1 MGSSNVESPYFR
13 PGMPNN
19 SDTDFLIQALPL
31 LLHDHDCLV
40 IPGLGGFVAHPVP
53 ARFDGDKGEWVPPGR
68 NVVFNPKLTVRDG
81 LLEQEIRRATNCTTD
96 AATALIDKEATSLK
110 AHLESGET
118 REIPGLGRLYQ
129 MDNGGFG
136 FAPES
141 RLGERYAP
149 PGLSRI
155 PWADHSATNED
166 SETSSQAANPVVPT
180 AEADPAELAS
190 ADHWSSAWVRMAAVL
205 MLPLLVAGSLW
216 WGQSEGDQFEFLSLN
231 NTPPS
236 TYLPRI
242 EGEDIRFPEPTAG
255 DALAFI
261 VPGAPT
267 IETGEN
273 SEALMP
279 LPVPQPLSSGCN
291 HHVIAG
297 TFSSMQRAAGLA
309 RRFESLGYATSIL
322 PGPHGSHR
330 VSTGCFDN
338 VSRAAAFQKSLKGH
352 HGIDQAW
359 VLHL

>member
-1 MGSSNVESPYFR
+1 MD
-13 PGMPNN
+13 M
-19 SDTDFLIQALPL
+19 DFLIQALPL

-53 ARFDGDKGEWVPPGR
+53 ARYDGDKSEWVPPGR

-96 AATALIDKEATSLK
+96 AATALIDKEAASLK
-110 AHLESGET
+110 VHLESGGT

-129 MDNGGFG
+129 MDNGSFG

-155 PWADHSATNED
+155 PWVDRS
-166 SETSSQAANPVVPT
+166 VVPAT
-180 AEADPAELAS
+180 VEAPAQEAPDETPPPEELNG
-190 ADHWSSAWVRMAAVL
+190 ADHWSSAWMRIAAVL
-205 MLPLLVAGSLW
+205 LLPLLVAGSLW
-216 WGQSEGDQFEFLSLN
+216 WGQSEGDQFEFLSVN
-231 NTPPS
+231 DNEHS
-236 TYLPRI
+236 AYLPRI
-242 EGEDIRFPEPTAG
+242 DGEDIRFPEPSEHSTLG
-255 DALAFI
+255 FI
-261 VPGAPT
+261 HAGAPT
-267 IETGEN
+267 IEVGEN
-273 SEALMP
+273 QEALMP
-279 LPVPQPLSSGCN
+279 LPVPQALSSGCS

-322 PGPHGSHR
+322 PGPNGNHR
-330 VSTGCFDN
+330 VSTGCFN
-338 VSRAAAFQKSLKGH
+338 NINRAVSFQKSLKSH
-352 HGIDQAW
+352 HGIKQAW

>member
-1 MGSSNVESPYFR
+1 
-13 PGMPNN
+13 MPNT
-19 SDTDFLIQALPL
+19 SDMDFLIQALPL

-96 AATALIDKEATSLK
+96 AATALIDKEAASLK

-129 MDNGGFG
+129 MDNGSFG

-155 PWADHSATNED
+155 PWVDRSVATDQKATRPSVPAAETAPEAAPEMSAR
-166 SETSSQAANPVVPT
+166 
-180 AEADPAELAS
+180 
-190 ADHWSSAWVRMAAVL
+190 ADHWAGAWVRVAAVL

-231 NTPPS
+231 RSTPS
-236 TYLPRI
+236 AYLPRI
-242 EGEDIRFPEPTAG
+242 EGEDIRFPEPTETNNLG
-255 DALAFI
+255 FI
-261 VPGAPT
+261 HAGAPT
-267 IETGEN
+267 IETGGRR
-273 SEALMP
+273 EALMP
-279 LPVPQPLSSGCN
+279 LPMPQPLSAGCS

-322 PGPHGSHR
+322 PGPNGHHR

-338 VSRAAAFQKSLKGH
+338 LKRAVSFQKSLKSH

-359 VLHL
+359 VLHF

>member
-1 MGSSNVESPYFR
+1 MPSNT
-13 PGMPNN
+13 
-19 SDTDFLIQALPL
+19 DTDFLIQALPL

-96 AATALIDKEATSLK
+96 AATALIDKEAASLK
-110 AHLESGET
+110 LHLESGET

-129 MDNGGFG
+129 MDSGSFG

-149 PGLSRI
+149 PGLGRI
-155 PWADHSATNED
+155 PWVDRSAESERKVQDHKGTAVNTAPEATP
-166 SETSSQAANPVVPT
+166 ETT
-180 AEADPAELAS
+180 AT
-190 ADHWSSAWVRMAAVL
+190 ADHWSGAWVRMAAVL
-205 MLPLLVAGSLW
+205 VLPLLVAGSLW

-231 NTPPS
+231 RS
-236 TYLPRI
+236 KSSSYLPRI
-242 EGEDIRFPEPTAG
+242 DGEDIRFPEPA
-255 DALAFI
+255 AHNNLSFVRA
-261 VPGAPT
+261 GAPT
-267 IETGEN
+267 IEAGAQR
-273 SEALMP
+273 EALMP
-279 LPVPQPLSSGCN
+279 LPAPQPLSTGCS

-322 PGPHGSHR
+322 PGPNGNHR

-338 VSRAAAFQKSLKGH
+338 INRAISFQKSLKSH
-352 HGIDQAW
+352 HGVDQAW

>member
-1 MGSSNVESPYFR
+1 
-13 PGMPNN
+13 MPNN
-19 SDTDFLIQALPL
+19 MDMDFLIQALPL

-53 ARFDGDKGEWVPPGR
+53 ARFDADKGEWVPPGR

-81 LLEQEIRRATNCTTD
+81 LLEQEIRRATSCTTD
-96 AATALIDKEATSLK
+96 AATALIDKEAASLK
-110 AHLESGET
+110 NHLESGET

-129 MDNGGFG
+129 TDNGSFG

-155 PWADHSATNED
+155 PWIDRSVVEAPVEAPAQKNPAI
-166 SETSSQAANPVVPT
+166 ETVP
-180 AEADPAELAS
+180 EALEE
-190 ADHWSSAWVRMAAVL
+190 ADHWTGAWMRVAAVL
-205 MLPLLVAGSLW
+205 LLPLLVAGSLW

-231 NTPPS
+231 RSEPS
-236 TYLPRI
+236 AYLPRI
-242 EGEDIRFPEPTAG
+242 EGEDIRFPEPAEDNTLG
-255 DALAFI
+255 FI
-261 VPGAPT
+261 HPGAPT
-267 IETGEN
+267 IEWGDN
-273 SEALMP
+273 QEALMP
-279 LPVPQPLSSGCN
+279 LPVPQPLSSGCS

-322 PGPHGSHR
+322 PGPNGNHR
-330 VSTGCFDN
+330 VSTGCFTN
-338 VSRAAAFQKSLKGH
+338 NSRAISFQKSLKSH
-352 HGIDQAW
+352 HGIEQAW